1 MANLQLRL
9 SELMGRK
16 NITPT
21 EIEKKTGLNKNTIT
35 SILTGASK
43 NPSANTLRSIATS
56 LDVSLEF
63 LLSDNNINIDALTT
77 EQLKLFSEVTT
88 ATVNFIIEEKIS
100 FSFNKLMTVI
110 KEVYDYTLKKQS
122 IDKIFIDWTVGKH
135 VKS

>member
-9 SELMGRK
+9 SELMTKK

-21 EIEKKTGLNKNTIT
+21 EIERKTGLNKNTIT
-35 SILTGASK
+35 SILTGASR

-88 ATVNFIIEEKIS
+88 ATVNFIIEEKVS
-100 FSFNKLMTVI
+100 FSFNKLVTVI

-122 IDKIFIDWTVGKH
+122 VDKIFIDWTVGKH

>member
-9 SELMGRK
+9 SELMSRK

-77 EQLKLFSEVTT
+77 EQLQLFSEVTT

-100 FSFNKLMTVI
+100 FSFSKLMAVI

>member
-9 SELMGRK
+9 SELMSRR

-77 EQLKLFSEVTT
+77 EQLQLFSEVTT

-100 FSFNKLMTVI
+100 FSFSKLMAVI

>member
-9 SELMGRK
+9 SELMSRK

-77 EQLKLFSEVTT
+77 EQLQLFSEVTT
-88 ATVNFIIEEKIS
+88 ATVNFIIEEKINFS
-100 FSFNKLMTVI
+100 FSKLMAVI

>member
-9 SELMGRK
+9 SELMSRR

-63 LLSDNNINIDALTT
+63 LLSDNNINIDVLTT
-77 EQLKLFSEVTT
+77 EQLQLFSEVTT

-100 FSFNKLMTVI
+100 FSFSKLMAVI